1 MCNQSNQ
8 QVQCCMPATVQ
19 LLVQIYTGYM
29 QRDFVPVEQ
38 RGKGKTDAN
47 VNAPVQL
54 RNDNPHTEHTENGS
68 EHGTCI
74 LQVVSA

>member
-1 MCNQSNQ
+1 MCHN
-8 QVQCCMPATVQ
+8 VQ

-47 VNAPVQL
+47 VDAPVQL

-68 EHGTCI
+68 DNGKRI
-74 LQVVSA
+74 LQEITA